1 MFTLGYSCNER
12 KILKLVALAVLPTIV
27 LLSGCGAALKPAIPQ
42 TAGLPPLDSVLLA
55 TRDSTAGKAGA
66 TRDQNRVGGRS
77 PSRDAARNQSGE
89 SSISVIARQDS
100 IRRAQ
105 LVVDSIVAFEPPP
118 LIVRE
123 FRGAWVA
130 SVSNIDWPSSRTLST
145 SAQQRELL
153 ELLDRAVAL
162 HLNAILLQVRPA
174 ADALYAS
181 KIEPWSEYLTGK
193 QGRAPDPYWD
203 PLEFAVKEAHARG
216 LELHAW
222 FNPYRA
228 RNTDAR
234 SPLAAT
240 HIART
245 NPALIKPYAG
255 YLWMDPGEALVR
267 ERTLRVVL
275 DVVRRYDID
284 GVHIDDYFYPYPE
297 NNRRGKEI
305 PFPDD
310 NSWKAYRA
318 RGGKLDRADWRRSN
332 VDTLVHALY
341 EGIHKVKPWV
351 KFGISPFGIW
361 QPGYPAGVTGLNAYA
376 KLYAD
381 ARKWLREGWLDYFTP
396 QLYWSTTQKG
406 RAYPD
411 LLAWWAGE
419 NVKARHLWAGN
430 FTSRAGAAGASSFS
444 VSELLAQIQASRA
457 HGSANGNV
465 HFSMVSF
472 MKNQARMNDTL
483 VAGPYRL
490 PALVPSTPWLDVSP
504 PAKPAPSMV
513 EGDGRLVV
521 ELSAASRSRPWQWVI
536 QYKGESGWE
545 EQLVAGSALRW
556 LPPAAASESTIWI
569 TALNRAGSE
578 SVKVPVNADR
588 AIARER
594 SARGDQL
601 VR

>member
-1 MFTLGYSCNER
+1 MYTSRYSRYER
-12 KILKLVALAVLPTIV
+12 TILKLLTFSAIPSIV
-27 LLSGCGAALKPAIPQ
+27 LLSACGAALKPAIPH
-42 TAGLPPLDSVLLA
+42 TAGLPPLDSVLVA
-55 TRDSTAGKAGA
+55 TRDSTPRPRGA
-66 TRDQNRVGGRS
+66 TRDPNRTTL
-77 PSRDAARNQSGE
+77 RDAPSGAVAQR
-89 SSISVIARQDS
+89 SYGDSV
-100 IRRAQ
+100 RRAQ
-105 LVVDSIVAFEPPP
+105 LLADSIVAFEPPP
-118 LIVRE
+118 SIVRE

-162 HLNAILLQVRPA
+162 NLNAILLQVRPA
-174 ADALYAS
+174 ADALYPS

-234 SPLAAT
+234 SPLSAT

-245 NPALIKPYAG
+245 NPALVKPYAG
-255 YLWMDPGEALVR
+255 YLWMDPGEPLVR

-297 NNRRGKEI
+297 NNRRGAEI

-332 VDTLVHALY
+332 VDSLVHALY
-341 EGIHKVKPWV
+341 DGIHKVKPWV

-444 VSELLAQIQASRA
+444 VSELLAQIQASRS

-483 VAGPYRL
+483 VAGPYRFT
-490 PALVPSTPWLDVSP
+490 AVVPPTPWLDVALP
-504 PAKPAPSMV
+504 TRPMPRMV
-513 EGDGRLVV
+513 QGDGRMVV
-521 ELSAASRSRPWQWVI
+521 ELGADSRRPWQWVV
-536 QYKGESGWE
+536 QFKGVNGWE
-545 EQLVAGSALRW
+545 ERLIPGAALRW
-556 LPPAAASESTIWI
+556 LPPTAASESTIWI

-578 SVKVPVNADR
+578 SLKVPVNADQ
-588 AIARER
+588 AIAKAD
-594 SARGDQL
+594 SARGDRR